1 MSDATASA
9 SPVSVPTSNARA
21 SITPVRAGQRRPVP
35 TAWVAPQGLDRS
47 TWILQGR
54 HLGELSRKSNWLVG
68 DWLRFGTAEWGEKY
82 TLAARITGHDPHS
95 LENMVYVASHVDISL
110 RRENLS
116 WSHHFLVAALDPDAQ
131 AHWLDIATERRMS
144 VNDLRIE
151 LKAAHRSVK
160 AVPDTIE
167 SSTGEGTTSPVVCPQ
182 CGFELQT
189 DPVKRSPA
197 PA

>member
-1 MSDATASA
+1 MGDTATSA
-9 SPVSVPTSNARA
+9 SSVSVPPSNPRA
-21 SITPVRAGQRRPVP
+21 GTTPVRASQRRPVP
-35 TAWVAPQGLDRS
+35 TAWVAPEGLDRS
-47 TWILQGR
+47 AWILHGR

-82 TLAARITGHDPHS
+82 TLGAKITGHDTHS

-116 WSHHFLVAALDPDAQ
+116 WSHHFLVAALEPEEQ
-131 AHWLDIATERRMS
+131 AHWLDMAIERRMS

-160 AVPDTIE
+160 STPNTIE
-167 SSTGEGTTSPVVCPQ
+167 SSTGEGATSTVVCPQ
-182 CGFELQT
+182 CGFELPT
-189 DPVKRSPA
+189 ESGRASLA
-197 PA
+197 NA